1 MSTVILLIVAAM
13 WAAVLL
19 PPIFRSKIDR
29 PQSSVDVFRR
39 QLHTLQSGV
48 PQRGAYGNP
57 SPYGRS
63 AAPMRAMARPFAPAP
78 AARRSSLGAAPIA
91 APTSGRSHHHTASQG
106 MSRPVNGQVG
116 FAPMSGREMLRRRRA
131 NVLYAILGVNGVS
144 LFLAFTTGSSLMTLL
159 FGAAFLSLVGYCYM
173 LVQIRQ
179 QHINRRYRH
188 NYYRAA

>member
-39 QLHTLQSGV
+39 QLYTLQTGA
-48 PQRGAYGNP
+48 PQRGAYGS

-78 AARRSSLGAAPIA
+78 ATRRASLGVAPIPSA
-91 APTSGRSHHHTASQG
+91 TSGRSHHHTASQG
-106 MSRPVNGQVG
+106 MPRPMNGQVG

-131 NVLYAILGVNGVS
+131 NVLYAVLSVNGVS
-144 LFLAFTTGSSLMTLL
+144 LFLAFTTGSSLMTLV
-159 FGAAFLSLVGYCYM
+159 FGVAFLSLVSYCYT

-179 QHINRRYRH
+179 QRINRRFSH
-188 NYYRAA
+188 SYYRAA

>member
-63 AAPMRAMARPFAPAP
+63 AAPMRAMARPFVPAP
-78 AARRSSLGAAPIA
+78 AARRASLGAAPVA
-91 APTSGRSHHHTASQG
+91 SATGGRSHHHTASQG
-106 MSRPVNGQVG
+106 MPRPVNGQVG
-116 FAPMSGREMLRRRRA
+116 FAPMSGREMLRRRRT
-131 NVLYAILGVNGVS
+131 NVLYGILSVNGVS
-144 LFLAFTTGSSLMTLL
+144 LFLAFTTGSSLMTLI

-179 QHINRRYRH
+179 QHINRGYRH
-188 NYYRAA
+188 SYYRAA

>member
-48 PQRGAYGNP
+48 PQRGAYGSP
-57 SPYGRS
+57 SPYGGS
-63 AAPMRAMARPFAPAP
+63 AAPMRAMARPFAPTQS
-78 AARRSSLGAAPIA
+78 ARRASLGAAPVA
-91 APTSGRSHHHTASQG
+91 SATGGRSHHHTASQG
-106 MSRPVNGQVG
+106 MPRPVNGQVG
-116 FAPMSGREMLRRRRA
+116 FAPMSGREMLRRRRT
-131 NVLYAILGVNGVS
+131 NVLYGILSVNGVS
-144 LFLAFTTGSSLMTLL
+144 LFLAFTTGSSLMTLI

-179 QHINRRYRH
+179 QQINRGYRH

>member
-48 PQRGAYGNP
+48 PQRGAYGNT
-57 SPYGRS
+57 SPYGRN
-63 AAPMRAMARPFAPAP
+63 AAPMRAMARPFVPAP
-78 AARRSSLGAAPIA
+78 AARRSSLGGAPA
-91 APTSGRSHHHTASQG
+91 APTSGRSHHNTASQG
-106 MSRPVNGQVG
+106 MPRPANGQVG
-116 FAPMSGREMLRRRRA
+116 FVPMSGREMLRRRRA
-131 NVLYAILGVNGVS
+131 NVLYGILGVNSVS
-144 LFLAFTTGSSLMTLL
+144 LFLAFTTGSSFMTLL

-188 NYYRAA
+188 SYYRAA

>member
-39 QLHTLQSGV
+39 QLNTLQSGV
-48 PQRGAYGNP
+48 PQRGAYGN
-57 SPYGRS
+57 SPYGRG

-78 AARRSSLGAAPIA
+78 AARRASLGAAPVA
-91 APTSGRSHHHTASQG
+91 SATGGRSHHHTASQG
-106 MSRPVNGQVG
+106 MPRPVNGQVG
-116 FAPMSGREMLRRRRA
+116 FAPMSGREMLRRRRT
-131 NVLYAILGVNGVS
+131 NVLYGILSVNGVS

-179 QHINRRYRH
+179 QHVNRRTRH